1 MSERLYKTYEE
12 FWPFYL
18 GEHSKPATRMFHFVG
33 TTLALIDIGLAIVLL
48 DPMLLIAAPIAAYG
62 FAWVSHFFIEKNRP
76 ATFTYPWWSL
86 KGDIRMYWLIAT
98 GRIGAELARLGIG
111 LPSSPD
117 GRIVP
122 GSSAK

>member
-1 MSERLYKTYEE
+1 MAERNYKTYED

-33 TTLALIDIGLAIVLL
+33 TTLALLDITAAIVLL
-48 DPMLLIAAPIAAYG
+48 DPWLLLAAPVAAYG

-86 KGDIRMYWLIAT
+86 KGDIRMYGLIAT
-98 GRIGAELARLGIG
+98 GRINAELARLGIG
-111 LPSSPD
+111 LSSSPD

-122 GSSAK
+122 GASSK

>member
-1 MSERLYKTYEE
+1 MNGQISTFEE

-33 TTLALIDIGLAIVLL
+33 TTLALIDIALAIVLL

-86 KGDIRMYWLIAT
+86 KGDIRMYGLIAT
-98 GRIGAELARLGIG
+98 GRIGAELARLRIG